1 MNTEQDLILG
11 RVAEL
16 GAYDGGDRL
25 KATLVPEDEGP
36 PVRLD
41 LKTPPE
47 ELARAIV
54 LGARVGCR
62 AYLRATPRGLVRVAF
77 WIDHVERREGPEQ
90 WERVWTAPKP
100 FVPRRRAPEP
110 LAPPPREEAR
120 LEGSNVRRRRV
131 TGPPGY
137 EPLLPPVPPRRA
149 EPPYTPPPPQQQQP
163 LEEPPE
169 RPRLRAPTDE
179 DGELVTGT
187 LRRLERL
194 ANMRTVGTLMPEDEG
209 PLIELRLRRAP
220 RGLLAALAP
229 GARVHCL
236 AAAHASDPSLRFS
249 ARVVSVDL
257 QDAEGVYREA
267 WRHDPAREREGQ
279 RWRLHEEEASARA
292 EVLAPP
298 EGVALNS
305 AGFPADGEDE
315 LEDGL

>member
-41 LKTPPE
+41 LKTPPD

-62 AYLRATPRGLVRVAF
+62 AYLRTTPRGLVRVAF
-77 WIDHVERREGPEQ
+77 WIDHVERREGPDQ

-100 FVPRRRAPEP
+100 FVARRRAPEP
-110 LAPPPREEAR
+110 APPPAREEAR
-120 LEGSNVRRRRV
+120 LEGGAVRRRRM
-131 TGPPGY
+131 TGGTTHDDATLRPSAAV
-137 EPLLPPVPPRRA
+137 EPEAQLR
-149 EPPYTPPPPQQQQP
+149 EP
-163 LEEPPE
+163 EEPP
-169 RPRLRAPTDE
+169 RARLRAPTDDE

-187 LRRLERL
+187 LRRLERM
-194 ANMRTVGTLMPEDEG
+194 ANMRTVGTILPDDGG
-209 PLIELRLRRAP
+209 PLVELRLRRAP

-236 AAAHASDPSLRFS
+236 AAVHASDPDLRFS

-257 QDAEGVYREA
+257 QNAEGNYREA

-279 RWRLHEEEASARA
+279 HWRLHEEE
-292 EVLAPP
+292 
-298 EGVALNS
+298 EGAQATIVATPRTATLNS
-305 AGFPADGEDE
+305 AGFPAEDDDD
-315 LEDGL
+315 LER